1 MSSFYHYR
9 SKEKKRFRLLV
20 VYSGFSEVYCLI
32 ILVFSVVFN
41 SILNHAGKQH
51 YNQRQHR
58 NLPVEVFHLRE
69 PVQNHQKE
77 EVKITQPEKVENK
90 LKVLRN

>member
-1 MSSFYHYR
+1 MKFIVLSY
-9 SKEKKRFRLLV
+9 LV
-20 VYSGFSEVYCLI
+20 
-32 ILVFSVVFN
+32 SVVFN
-41 SILNHAGKQH
+41 SILKHAGKQH

-77 EVKITQPEKVENK
+77 EVKITQPEKV
-90 LKVLRN
+90 